1 MQPLKAYLV
10 TKDSTDHTLL
20 KGDIIWLSENGDL
33 NISGGWLS
41 KDEWDC
47 QETNDFTVEDCI
59 THCVLKEGKREILV
73 KKDLLKNVL

>member
-10 TKDSTDHTLL
+10 TKNSTDHTVL

-33 NISGGWLS
+33 NMGGGWLS

-47 QETNDFTVEDCI
+47 QEKNDFTI
-59 THCVLKEGKREILV
+59 KWKVLSVNGDIKSGRKPCKTE
-73 KKDLLKNVL
+73 